1 MQSLMNQNVVIRE
14 TLYKCKTCHKGVSRY
29 IDYTPGAILAK
40 YVCDCGYRGPQFP
53 LHKEEEK

>member
-1 MQSLMNQNVVIRE
+1 MQSLMSQNAVIRE
-14 TLYKCKTCHKGVSRY
+14 TSYSCKGCNKTVSRY

-53 LHKEEEK
+53 LYKEEVK